1 MNMQWLLLGAQNRG
15 WYEKL
20 HKCFPKTP
28 ETKKIQGKNKYK
40 CMTTLCTG
48 KSKAFASELS

>member
-1 MNMQWLLLGAQNRG
+1 MQWLLLGAQNHG